1 MQNLPQETMRLYLDG
16 NLAKFDTLAES
27 KGFKLTHYVDGLS
40 ETTFDRIKDWQNVL
54 PSRLQADG
62 KSLAEKGRDLIE
74 DVHSTTE
81 YEWDGYHC
89 FIGIRN
95 SHAVLYFIPIE
106 SRETPYNT
114 TGWHEYSSS
123 FEVDVIRMHL
133 AFSADDSSRYA
144 VYINLLTR
152 QFEDV
157 RLFLCCNILTSI
169 KALEVL
175 AYITALQLG
184 NYRELDSDC
193 LEFTKAAAKLASQ
206 QFVTARELAKSKVSL
221 ELQVKENLDDLTI
234 TSFQSEA
241 LSRRNPSSKYS
252 ALISIV
258 YMQSPLIQMF
268 LVSLIVVTFYHFFIR

>member
-1 MQNLPQETMRLYLDG
+1 MRLYLDG
-16 NLAKFDTLAES
+16 NLARFDTLAES

-95 SHAVLYFIPIE
+95 SHAILYFIPIE

-157 RLFLCCNILTSI
+157 RLFLCCSILTSI

-175 AYITALQLG
+175 AYITALHLG
-184 NYRELDSDC
+184 N
-193 LEFTKAAAKLASQ
+193 
-206 QFVTARELAKSKVSL
+206 
-221 ELQVKENLDDLTI
+221 
-234 TSFQSEA
+234 
-241 LSRRNPSSKYS
+241 
-252 ALISIV
+252 
-258 YMQSPLIQMF
+258 
-268 LVSLIVVTFYHFFIR
+268 